1 MADSL
6 SPKLL
11 ADGMLGRLAKWLRI
25 LGYDTAYDPQLD
37 DHELVRR
44 ARAEGRW
51 LLTRDQELAGR
62 SGVRS
67 LLVES
72 EELLAQIAQV
82 KSRLGPAKGGPFS
95 RCPVCNAPLVE
106 VSPQEV
112 QGRVPPFVLRSHS
125 RFRRCP
131 SCDKIY
137 WPGSHWKR
145 IQKRLAQFEELNG
158 VWQCNGD
165 MLPSKASETDQES
178 REGGASG
185 FD

>member
-1 MADSL
+1 MTDFH

-37 DHELVRR
+37 DNELVRR

-51 LLTRDQELAGR
+51 LLTRDHELAGR
-62 SGVRS
+62 PGVHSLLIESEDLLTQLAQVRS
-67 LLVES
+67 
-72 EELLAQIAQV
+72 Q
-82 KSRLGPAKGGPFS
+82 LGQAKGGPFS

-112 QGRVPPFVLRSHS
+112 EGRVPPFVLHSHS

-131 SCDKIY
+131 SCGKIY
-137 WPGSHWKR
+137 WPGSHWDR
-145 IQKRLAQFEELNG
+145 MQEQLARFKEQD
-158 VWQCNGD
+158 QI
-165 MLPSKASETDQES
+165 SKFNEDVPHPQTSE
-178 REGGASG
+178 
-185 FD
+185 